1 MSLPA
6 RQWVDAEQTRAL
18 EALLVDLD
26 ADALRWVSGF
36 VAGLAAERARGSAPV
51 AAAVPVSDKSA
62 RATVLYASQTGNGR
76 RIAERL
82 GRSLEAAGLTA
93 RVVATGDYAL
103 RELSTERVLYV
114 VASTHGDGEPPDDA
128 RGLIETLLSRRAPK
142 LEQLSY
148 AVLALGDSSYPQFCA
163 TGRALDARLGE
174 LGARRLAERI
184 ECDVDFETKAT
195 GWIEQLVTLARA
207 ALPSHAPKLSVV
219 VPRRE
224 KAVATR
230 EAPIAVELLANQR
243 ITSPDAERDVRH
255 LEFALPAEGFAYT
268 AGDALGVWINN
279 ADALVAR
286 VLESTGLAGELVV
299 EIDGVSR
306 PLSEW
311 LTRERELTRVA
322 RPFIE
327 ALAARSGDATLT
339 DWLRPEAAGEL
350 RARLKQLQV
359 PDLLAAHPAAWTAEA
374 LVRALHP
381 LSPRLYSI
389 ASAPEA
395 VGEEVHL
402 TVAVVD
408 EIRDGQRHLGVA
420 SSHLARLEAG
430 ATVRAFIEKNTRFRL
445 PSDASKDVI
454 MIGPGTGVAPFR
466 GFVQAREAIGATGRH
481 WLFFGGRHLERDF
494 LYQTEWL
501 SALKKGVLTRL
512 DVAFSRD
519 TDRKVYVQQRLL
531 ERGAEL
537 YAWLEAG
544 ASVYVCGDAERMAP
558 DVHAAL
564 VTVIATHGGRSRE
577 DAENYLADLGAAR
590 RYLRDVY

>member
-36 VAGLAAERARGSAPV
+36 VAGLAAERARGSSPAP
-51 AAAVPVSDKSA
+51 APVSDKSA

-82 GRSLEAAGLTA
+82 GRSLEAAGLSA
-93 RVVATGDYAL
+93 RVVAAGDYAL
-103 RELSTERVLYV
+103 RELSAERVLYV

-128 RGLIETLLSRRAPK
+128 RGLIDTVLSRRAPK

-184 ECDVDFETKAT
+184 ECDVDFEAKAT
-195 GWIEQLVTLARA
+195 GWIEQSVTLARA
-207 ALPSHAPKLSVV
+207 ALPSQAPKLSVV

-224 KAVATR
+224 KALATR
-230 EAPIAVELLANQR
+230 EAPLAIEVLANQR
-243 ITSPDAERDVRH
+243 ITSADAERDVRH
-255 LEFALPAEGFAYT
+255 LEFALPSEGFSYT
-268 AGDALGVWINN
+268 AGDALGVWIDN

-286 VLESTGLAGELVV
+286 VLESTGLAGEVAV

-322 RPFIE
+322 RPLIE
-327 ALAARSGDATLT
+327 ALAARSGDATLAE
-339 DWLRPEAAGEL
+339 WLRPEAAGEL

-359 PDLLAAHPAAWTAEA
+359 PDLLAAHPAAWTPEA

-408 EIRDGQRHLGVA
+408 EIHDGQRHLGVA
-420 SSHLARLEAG
+420 SSHLARLEVG

-466 GFVQAREAIGATGRH
+466 GFVQAREAVGATGRH

-577 DAENYLADLGAAR
+577 DAEHYLADLGAAR